1 MGKGTLYL
9 CATPIGN
16 LEDITLRV
24 IRTLKEVDYIVA
36 EDTRH
41 TLKLLNHLNISKPLI
56 SYHKYSDEQKEEKIL
71 CLLEEGN
78 NIALVSDAGMPGIS
92 DPGEELVRLAHKRNI
107 HVTILPGATAG
118 LSALVLSGLPTSRFV
133 FEGFLP
139 RDKKLRKKVL
149 NQLKGEER
157 TIIIYEAPHHL
168 LGTLK
173 ELNEV
178 LGNRRLAVVRELT
191 KFYEEVLHFT
201 LEESIEYY
209 SQNSPKG
216 EFVLVIQGGQE
227 DKEDDWFG
235 DISIS
240 DHILVY
246 MDEGL
251 SKKEAIKKVAV
262 DRGLPKSQVY
272 KHGIGISGKD
282 KD

>member
-1 MGKGTLYL
+1 M
-9 CATPIGN
+9 
-16 LEDITLRV
+16 
-24 IRTLKEVDYIVA
+24 
-36 EDTRH
+36 
-41 TLKLLNHLNISKPLI
+41 
-56 SYHKYSDEQKEEKIL
+56 
-71 CLLEEGN
+71 
-78 NIALVSDAGMPGIS
+78 
-92 DPGEELVRLAHKRNI
+92 
-107 HVTILPGATAG
+107 
-118 LSALVLSGLPTSRFV
+118 
-133 FEGFLP
+133 
-139 RDKKLRKKVL
+139 L

-262 DRGLPKSQVY
+262 DRDLPKSQVY
-272 KHGIGISGKD
+272 KHSIHIPGKN